1 MDHSHH
7 HSHHHHENSN
17 TKSISDTASLDAIY
31 TCPMHPQIKQKGP
44 GNCPICGM
52 ALEPEKIT
60 LDQEDNSELLDF
72 TRRFKISMFLS
83 VPLFFL
89 AMSDLIP
96 DQPVQNNFS
105 PTLLVYIQFLLATPV
120 VLWAGFPV
128 LQRGWISLKTLNL
141 NMFTLIALGTM
152 AAYIYSLVATFFP
165 GLFPDNFKMHGGVVA
180 VYFEA
185 AAVIMT
191 LVLLGQVLELRAR
204 HKTGNAIK
212 ALLQLAPKEARK
224 INHDGS
230 EVEVLITDIKVGD
243 KLRVR
248 PGEKVPV
255 DGHVLE
261 GKSVIDES
269 MITGEPIPVEKL
281 QGDKVTGATVNGA
294 GSFIMEATRVGADTL
309 LSQIVEMVSQAQRSR
324 APIQK
329 LADTFS
335 KYFVPIVVVVSLITA
350 VVWFYFGPDPAF
362 TFALVNMVSVLI
374 IACPCAVG
382 LATPMSIMVGTGK
395 GATHGVLI
403 KDAAALEAMG
413 KINALIVD
421 KTGTLTLGRPQLTE
435 VIVED
440 GFKENEMLEMV
451 ASLEK
456 ASEHPL
462 AEAIVRG
469 ARERG
474 LNPKDAQNF
483 ETITGMGVKGLING
497 ATVLVGNKKLLST
510 NGVDPTLLSQKAQV
524 IQSEGGGAMLV
535 AINGQ
540 PAGVIGVRDPI
551 KETSKEAIEYFHKRG
566 IKVIMVTGDNQN
578 TANAVALKLGID
590 EVRAEVL
597 PEMKGEIVRNLQS
610 QGLKVAMAGDGINDA
625 PALAQAEVGV
635 AMGTGTD
642 VAMESAGVTLVKGDI
657 MGIVRAHRLSK
668 ATMRNIKQNLFF
680 AFIYNILGIPLAAGI
695 LYPSFGLLLSPMFA
709 SLAMSLS
716 SVSVIVNSLRL
727 NRSQI

>member
-1 MDHSHH
+1 MDHSH
-7 HSHHHHENSN
+7 HHHHENSN
-17 TKSISDTASLDAIY
+17 ANSISDSASLDAIY

-96 DQPVQNNFS
+96 GQPVQNNFS

-152 AAYIYSLVATFFP
+152 AAYIYSLVATFIP

-255 DGHVLE
+255 DGHVIE

-269 MITGEPIPVEKL
+269 MITGEPIPVEKI

-435 VIVED
+435 VIVEEA
-440 GFKENEMLEMV
+440 FKENEMLEMV

-510 NGVDPTLLSQKAQV
+510 NGVDPTLLSQKAQA

-610 QGLKVAMAGDGINDA
+610 KGLKVAMAGDGINDA

>member
-1 MDHSHH
+1 MDHKHH
-7 HSHHHHENSN
+7 HSHHHHNVRSESTSEN
-17 TKSISDTASLDAIY
+17 ISPDAFFI
-31 TCPMHPQIKQKGP
+31 CPMHPEVRQKGP
-44 GNCPICGM
+44 GSCPICGM

-72 TRRFKISMFLS
+72 TFRFKISLFLS
-83 VPLFFL
+83 LPLFFL

-96 DQPVQNNFS
+96 GQPVQNNFS
-105 PTLLVYIQFLLATPV
+105 PTVLVFIQFVLATPV
-120 VLWAGFPV
+120 ILWAGFPI
-128 LQRGWISLKTLNL
+128 LHRGWVSLKTLNL

-152 AAYIYSLVATFFP
+152 AAYVYSLVATFFP
-165 GLFPDNFKMHGGVVA
+165 GLFPENFKMHGGMVG
-180 VYFEA
+180 VYYEA
-185 AAVIMT
+185 AAVIIT

-224 INHDGS
+224 INDDGS

-255 DGHVLE
+255 DGLVLE
-261 GKSVIDES
+261 GRSVIDES
-269 MITGEPIPVEKL
+269 MITGEPVPVEKI

-294 GSFIMEATRVGADTL
+294 GGFIMEATRVGADTL

-335 KYFVPIVVVVSLITA
+335 KYFVPIVVVVSMITA
-350 VVWFYFGPDPAF
+350 VVWFYLGPDPAF

-413 KINALIVD
+413 EINALMVD
-421 KTGTLTLGRPQLTE
+421 KTGTLTIGRPQLTE
-435 VIVED
+435 VIVE
-440 GFKENEMLEMV
+440 GEFKENEMLEMV

-462 AEAIVRG
+462 AESIVRG
-469 ARERG
+469 AQERG
-474 LNPKDAQNF
+474 IKLKDAQNF
-483 ETITGMGVKGLING
+483 ETITGMGVKGVING
-497 ATVLVGNKKLLST
+497 NVVLVGNKKLLST
-510 NGVDPTLLSQKAQV
+510 NGVNPELLSQIAKTIQV
-524 IQSEGGGAMLV
+524 EGGGAMLV
-535 AINGQ
+535 AINGK

-566 IKVIMVTGDNQN
+566 IKVIMVTGDNQS
-578 TANAVALKLGID
+578 TANAVAKKLGID

-625 PALAQAEVGV
+625 PALAQAEVGI

-657 MGIVRAHRLSK
+657 MGIVRAHRLSQ

-727 NRSQI
+727 NKAKI

>member
-1 MDHSHH
+1 MDHKHH
-7 HSHHHHENSN
+7 PHHHHHV
-17 TKSISDTASLDAIY
+17 KSESTSEKVSPDAFFI
-31 TCPMHPQIKQKGP
+31 CPMHPEVRQKGP
-44 GNCPICGM
+44 GICPICGM

-72 TRRFKISMFLS
+72 TFRFKISLFLS
-83 VPLFFL
+83 LPLFFL

-96 DQPVQNNFS
+96 GQPVQNNFS
-105 PTLLVYIQFLLATPV
+105 PTILVYIQFVLATPV
-120 VLWAGFPV
+120 ILWAGFPI
-128 LQRGWISLKTLNL
+128 LHRGWISIKTLNL
-141 NMFTLIALGTM
+141 NMFTLIALGTL
-152 AAYIYSLVATFFP
+152 AAYVYSLVATFFP
-165 GLFPDNFKMHGGVVA
+165 GLFPENFKMHGGMVG
-180 VYFEA
+180 VYYEA
-185 AAVIMT
+185 AAVIIT

-224 INHDGS
+224 INDDGS

-255 DGHVLE
+255 DGLVLE
-261 GKSVIDES
+261 GRSVIDES
-269 MITGEPIPVEKL
+269 MITGEPVPVEKV

-294 GSFIMEATRVGADTL
+294 GGFIMETTRVGADTL

-335 KYFVPIVVVVSLITA
+335 KYFVPIVVVVSIITA
-350 VVWFYFGPDPAF
+350 VVWFYLGPEPAF

-413 KINALIVD
+413 EINALMVD

-435 VIVED
+435 VIAEGD
-440 GFKENEMLEMV
+440 FKENEMLEMV

-462 AEAIVRG
+462 AESIVRG
-469 ARERG
+469 AQERG
-474 LNPKDAQNF
+474 LKLKDAQNF
-483 ETITGMGVKGLING
+483 ETITGMGVKGVING
-497 ATVLVGNKKLLST
+497 NVVLVGNKKLLST
-510 NGVDPTLLSQKAQV
+510 NGVNPELLSQIAKTIQV
-524 IQSEGGGAMLV
+524 EGGGAMLV
-535 AINGQ
+535 AINGK

-566 IKVIMVTGDNQN
+566 IKVIMVTGDNQS
-578 TANAVALKLGID
+578 TANAVAKKLGID

-597 PEMKGEIVRNLQS
+597 LEMKGEIVRNLQS
-610 QGLKVAMAGDGINDA
+610 EGLKVAMAGDGINDA

-642 VAMESAGVTLVKGDI
+642 VAMESAGVT
-657 MGIVRAHRLSK
+657 
-668 ATMRNIKQNLFF
+668 
-680 AFIYNILGIPLAAGI
+680 
-695 LYPSFGLLLSPMFA
+695 
-709 SLAMSLS
+709 
-716 SVSVIVNSLRL
+716 
-727 NRSQI
+727 

>member
-1 MDHSHH
+1 MDHSH
-7 HSHHHHENSN
+7 HHHHENSN

-96 DQPVQNNFS
+96 GQPVQNNFS

-269 MITGEPIPVEKL
+269 MITGEPIPVEKI

-350 VVWFYFGPDPAF
+350 IVWFYLGPDPAF

-435 VIVED
+435 VIVEEA
-440 GFKENEMLEMV
+440 FKENEMLEMV

-510 NGVDPTLLSQKAQV
+510 NGVDPTLLSQKAQA

>member
-1 MDHSHH
+1 MDHKHH
-7 HSHHHHENSN
+7 HSHHHHNVRSESTSEN
-17 TKSISDTASLDAIY
+17 ISPDAFFI
-31 TCPMHPQIKQKGP
+31 CPMHPEVRQKGP
-44 GNCPICGM
+44 GSCPICGM

-72 TRRFKISMFLS
+72 TFRFKISLFLS
-83 VPLFFL
+83 LPLFFL

-96 DQPVQNNFS
+96 GQPVQNNFS
-105 PTLLVYIQFLLATPV
+105 PTVLVFIQFVLATPV
-120 VLWAGFPV
+120 ILWAGFPI
-128 LQRGWISLKTLNL
+128 LHRGWVSLKTLNL

-152 AAYIYSLVATFFP
+152 AAYVYSLVATFFP
-165 GLFPDNFKMHGGVVA
+165 GLFPENFKMHGGMVG
-180 VYFEA
+180 VYYEA
-185 AAVIMT
+185 AAVIIT

-224 INHDGS
+224 INDDGS

-255 DGHVLE
+255 DGLVLE
-261 GKSVIDES
+261 GRSVIDES
-269 MITGEPIPVEKL
+269 MITGEPVPVEKI

-294 GSFIMEATRVGADTL
+294 GGFIMEATRVGADTL

-335 KYFVPIVVVVSLITA
+335 KYFVPIVVVVSMITA
-350 VVWFYFGPDPAF
+350 VVWFYLGPDPAF

-413 KINALIVD
+413 EINALMVD
-421 KTGTLTLGRPQLTE
+421 KTGTLTIGRPQLTE
-435 VIVED
+435 VIVE
-440 GFKENEMLEMV
+440 GEFKENEMLEMV

-462 AEAIVRG
+462 AESIVRG
-469 ARERG
+469 AQERG
-474 LNPKDAQNF
+474 IKLKDAQNF
-483 ETITGMGVKGLING
+483 ETITGMGVKGVING
-497 ATVLVGNKKLLST
+497 NVVLVGNKKLLST
-510 NGVDPTLLSQKAQV
+510 NGVNPELLSQIAKTIQV
-524 IQSEGGGAMLV
+524 EGGGAMLV
-535 AINGQ
+535 AINGK

-566 IKVIMVTGDNQN
+566 IKVIMVTGDNQV
-578 TANAVALKLGID
+578 TANAVAKKLGID

-625 PALAQAEVGV
+625 PALAQAEVGI

-657 MGIVRAHRLSK
+657 MGIVRAHRLSQ

-716 SVSVIVNSLRL
+716 SVSVIINSLRL
-727 NRSQI
+727 NKAKI

>member
-212 ALLQLAPKEARK
+212 ALLQLVPKEARK

-269 MITGEPIPVEKL
+269 MITGEPIPVEKI

>member
-1 MDHSHH
+1 MDHKHH
-7 HSHHHHENSN
+7 HSHHHHNVRSESTSEN
-17 TKSISDTASLDAIY
+17 ISPDAFFI
-31 TCPMHPQIKQKGP
+31 CPMHPEVRQKGP
-44 GNCPICGM
+44 GSCPICGM

-72 TRRFKISMFLS
+72 TFRFKISLFLS
-83 VPLFFL
+83 LPLFFL

-96 DQPVQNNFS
+96 GQPVQNNFS
-105 PTLLVYIQFLLATPV
+105 STVLVFIQFFLATPV
-120 VLWAGFPV
+120 ILWAGFPI
-128 LQRGWISLKTLNL
+128 LHRGWVSLKTLNL

-152 AAYIYSLVATFFP
+152 AAYVYSLVATFFP
-165 GLFPDNFKMHGGVVA
+165 GLFPENFKMHGGMVG
-180 VYFEA
+180 VYYEA
-185 AAVIMT
+185 AAVIIT

-224 INHDGS
+224 INDDGS

-255 DGHVLE
+255 DGLVLE
-261 GKSVIDES
+261 GRSVIDES
-269 MITGEPIPVEKL
+269 MITGEPVPVEKI

-294 GSFIMEATRVGADTL
+294 GGFIMEATRVGADTL

-335 KYFVPIVVVVSLITA
+335 KYFVPIVVVVSMITA
-350 VVWFYFGPDPAF
+350 VVWFYLGPDPAF

-413 KINALIVD
+413 EINALMVD
-421 KTGTLTLGRPQLTE
+421 KTGTLTIGRPQLTE
-435 VIVED
+435 VIVE
-440 GFKENEMLEMV
+440 GEFKENEMLEMV

-462 AEAIVRG
+462 AESIVRG
-469 ARERG
+469 AQERG
-474 LNPKDAQNF
+474 IKLKDAQNF
-483 ETITGMGVKGLING
+483 ETITGMGVKGVING
-497 ATVLVGNKKLLST
+497 NVVLVGNKKLLST
-510 NGVDPTLLSQKAQV
+510 NGVNPELLSQIAKTIQV
-524 IQSEGGGAMLV
+524 EGGGAMLV
-535 AINGQ
+535 AINGK

-566 IKVIMVTGDNQN
+566 IKVIMVTGDNQS
-578 TANAVALKLGID
+578 TANAVAKKLGID

-625 PALAQAEVGV
+625 PALAQAEVGI

-657 MGIVRAHRLSK
+657 MGIVRAHRLSQ

-727 NRSQI
+727 NKAKI

>member
-1 MDHSHH
+1 
-7 HSHHHHENSN
+7 
-17 TKSISDTASLDAIY
+17 
-31 TCPMHPQIKQKGP
+31 
-44 GNCPICGM
+44 
-52 ALEPEKIT
+52 
-60 LDQEDNSELLDF
+60 
-72 TRRFKISMFLS
+72 
-83 VPLFFL
+83 
-89 AMSDLIP
+89 
-96 DQPVQNNFS
+96 
-105 PTLLVYIQFLLATPV
+105 
-120 VLWAGFPV
+120 
-128 LQRGWISLKTLNL
+128 
-141 NMFTLIALGTM
+141 
-152 AAYIYSLVATFFP
+152 
-165 GLFPDNFKMHGGVVA
+165 
-180 VYFEA
+180 
-185 AAVIMT
+185 
-191 LVLLGQVLELRAR
+191 
-204 HKTGNAIK
+204 
-212 ALLQLAPKEARK
+212 
-224 INHDGS
+224 
-230 EVEVLITDIKVGD
+230 LITDIKVGD

-255 DGHVLE
+255 DGLVLE
-261 GKSVIDES
+261 GRSVIDES
-269 MITGEPIPVEKL
+269 MITGEPVPVEKI

-294 GSFIMEATRVGADTL
+294 GGFIMEATRVGADTL

-335 KYFVPIVVVVSLITA
+335 KYFVPIVVVVSMITA
-350 VVWFYFGPDPAF
+350 VVWFYLGPDPAF

-413 KINALIVD
+413 EINALMVD
-421 KTGTLTLGRPQLTE
+421 KTGTLTIGRPQLTE
-435 VIVED
+435 VIVE
-440 GFKENEMLEMV
+440 GEFKENEMLEMV

-462 AEAIVRG
+462 AESIVRG
-469 ARERG
+469 AQERG
-474 LNPKDAQNF
+474 IKLKDAQNF
-483 ETITGMGVKGLING
+483 ETITGMGVKGVING
-497 ATVLVGNKKLLST
+497 NVILVGNKKLLST
-510 NGVDPTLLSQKAQV
+510 NGVNPELLSQIAKTIQV
-524 IQSEGGGAMLV
+524 EGGGAMLV
-535 AINGQ
+535 AINGK

-566 IKVIMVTGDNQN
+566 IKVIMVTGDNQG
-578 TANAVALKLGID
+578 TANAVAKKLGID

-625 PALAQAEVGV
+625 PALAQAEVGI

-657 MGIVRAHRLSK
+657 MGIVRAHRLSQ

-727 NRSQI
+727 NKAKI

>member
-1 MDHSHH
+1 MDHSN
-7 HSHHHHENSN
+7 HHHHENSN

-96 DQPVQNNFS
+96 GQPVQNNFS
-105 PTLLVYIQFLLATPV
+105 LTLLVYIQFLLATPV

-269 MITGEPIPVEKL
+269 MITGEPIPVEKI

-350 VVWFYFGPDPAF
+350 IVWFYLGPDPAF

-435 VIVED
+435 VIVEEA
-440 GFKENEMLEMV
+440 FKENEMLEMV

-510 NGVDPTLLSQKAQV
+510 NGVDPTLLSQKAQA

>member
-7 HSHHHHENSN
+7 HHHEISN

-96 DQPVQNNFS
+96 GQPVQNNFS

-152 AAYIYSLVATFFP
+152 AAYIYSLVATFIP

-204 HKTGNAIK
+204 HNTGNAIK

-269 MITGEPIPVEKL
+269 MITGEPIPVEKI

-435 VIVED
+435 VIVEEA
-440 GFKENEMLEMV
+440 FKENEMLEMV

-483 ETITGMGVKGLING
+483 ETLTGMGVKGLING

-597 PEMKGEIVRNLQS
+597 PEMKGEIVRHLQS

>member
-1 MDHSHH
+1 MDHKHH
-7 HSHHHHENSN
+7 HSHHHHNVRSESTSVN
-17 TKSISDTASLDAIY
+17 ISPDAFFI
-31 TCPMHPQIKQKGP
+31 CPMHPEVRQKGP
-44 GNCPICGM
+44 GSCPICGM

-72 TRRFKISMFLS
+72 TFRFKISLFLS
-83 VPLFFL
+83 LPLFFL

-96 DQPVQNNFS
+96 GQPVQNNFS
-105 PTLLVYIQFLLATPV
+105 STVLVFIQFFLATPV
-120 VLWAGFPV
+120 ILWAGFPI
-128 LQRGWISLKTLNL
+128 LHRGWVSLKTLNL

-152 AAYIYSLVATFFP
+152 AAYVYSLVATFFP
-165 GLFPDNFKMHGGVVA
+165 GLFPENFKMHGGMVG
-180 VYFEA
+180 VYYEA
-185 AAVIMT
+185 AAVIIT

-224 INHDGS
+224 INDDGS

-255 DGHVLE
+255 DGLVLE
-261 GKSVIDES
+261 GRSVIDES
-269 MITGEPIPVEKL
+269 MITGEPVPVEKI

-294 GSFIMEATRVGADTL
+294 GGFIMEATRVGADTL

-335 KYFVPIVVVVSLITA
+335 KYFVPIVVVVSMITA
-350 VVWFYFGPDPAF
+350 VVWFYLGPDPAF

-413 KINALIVD
+413 EINALMVD
-421 KTGTLTLGRPQLTE
+421 KTGTLTIGRPQLTE
-435 VIVED
+435 VIVE
-440 GFKENEMLEMV
+440 GEFKENEMLEMV

-462 AEAIVRG
+462 AESIVRG
-469 ARERG
+469 AQERG
-474 LNPKDAQNF
+474 IKLKDAQNF
-483 ETITGMGVKGLING
+483 ETITGMGVKGVING
-497 ATVLVGNKKLLST
+497 NVILVGNKKLLST
-510 NGVDPTLLSQKAQV
+510 NGVNPELLSQIAKTIQV
-524 IQSEGGGAMLV
+524 EGGGAMLV
-535 AINGQ
+535 AINGK

-566 IKVIMVTGDNQN
+566 IKVIMVTGDNQG
-578 TANAVALKLGID
+578 TANAVAKKLGID

-625 PALAQAEVGV
+625 PALAQAEVGI

-657 MGIVRAHRLSK
+657 MGIVRAHRLSQ

-727 NRSQI
+727 NKAKI

>member
-1 MDHSHH
+1 MD

-17 TKSISDTASLDAIY
+17 TKSITDTASLDAIY

-72 TRRFKISMFLS
+72 TRRFKISLFLT

-96 DQPVQNNFS
+96 GQPVQKNFS
-105 PTLLVYIQFLLATPV
+105 PTLLVFIQFLLATPV

-165 GLFPDNFKMHGGVVA
+165 GLFPDNFKVHGGVVA

-255 DGHVLE
+255 DGLVLE
-261 GKSVIDES
+261 GRSVIDES
-269 MITGEPIPVEKL
+269 MITGEPVPVEKI

-294 GSFIMEATRVGADTL
+294 GGFIMEATRVGADTL

-335 KYFVPIVVVVSLITA
+335 KYFVPIVVVVSMITA
-350 VVWFYFGPDPAF
+350 VVWFYLGPDPAF

-413 KINALIVD
+413 EINALMVD
-421 KTGTLTLGRPQLTE
+421 KTGTLTIGRPQLTE
-435 VIVED
+435 VIVE
-440 GFKENEMLEMV
+440 GEFKENEMLEMV

-462 AEAIVRG
+462 AESIVRG
-469 ARERG
+469 AQERG
-474 LNPKDAQNF
+474 IKLKDAQNF
-483 ETITGMGVKGLING
+483 ETITGMGVKGVING
-497 ATVLVGNKKLLST
+497 NVVLVGNKKLLSR
-510 NGVDPTLLSQKAQV
+510 NGVNPELLSQIAKTIQV
-524 IQSEGGGAMLV
+524 EGGGAMLV
-535 AINGQ
+535 AINGK

-566 IKVIMVTGDNQN
+566 IKVIMVTGDNQS
-578 TANAVALKLGID
+578 TANAVAKKLGID

-625 PALAQAEVGV
+625 PALAQAEVGI

-657 MGIVRAHRLSK
+657 MGIVRAHRLSQ

-727 NRSQI
+727 NKAKI

>member
-1 MDHSHH
+1 MDHSH
-7 HSHHHHENSN
+7 HHHHENSN
-17 TKSISDTASLDAIY
+17 ANSISDSASLDAIY

-96 DQPVQNNFS
+96 GQPVQNNFS

-269 MITGEPIPVEKL
+269 MITGEPIPVEKI

-350 VVWFYFGPDPAF
+350 IVWFYLGPDPAF

-435 VIVED
+435 VIVEEA
-440 GFKENEMLEMV
+440 FKENEMLEMV

-510 NGVDPTLLSQKAQV
+510 NGVDPTLLSQKAQA

-610 QGLKVAMAGDGINDA
+610 KGLKVAMAGDGINDA

>member
-7 HSHHHHENSN
+7 HHHHENSN
-17 TKSISDTASLDAIY
+17 TKSITDTASLDAIY

-72 TRRFKISMFLS
+72 TRRFKISLFLS

-96 DQPVQNNFS
+96 GQPVQNNFS
-105 PTLLVYIQFLLATPV
+105 PTLLVFIQFLLATPV

-165 GLFPDNFKMHGGVVA
+165 NLFPDNFKMHGGMVA

-204 HKTGNAIK
+204 YKTGNAIK

-224 INHDGS
+224 INDDGS
-230 EVEVLITDIKVGD
+230 EVEVLITDIKVGN

-269 MITGEPIPVEKL
+269 MITGEPVPVEKV
-281 QGDKVTGATVNGA
+281 QGEKVTGATVNGA

-335 KYFVPIVVVVSLITA
+335 KYFVPTVVLVSLITA

-435 VIVED
+435 VITEG

-483 ETITGMGVKGLING
+483 ETITGMGVKGIING
-497 ATVLVGNKKLLST
+497 ATLLVGNKKLLST
-510 NGVDPTLLSQKAQV
+510 NGVDPTSLSQKAQS
-524 IQSEGGGAMLV
+524 IQAEGGGAMLV
-535 AINGQ
+535 AINGK

-657 MGIVRAHRLSK
+657 MGIVRAHRLSQ
-668 ATMRNIKQNLFF
+668 ATMSNIKQNLFF

>member
-17 TKSISDTASLDAIY
+17 ANSISDSASLDAIY

-578 TANAVALKLGID
+578 TANAVALKLDID